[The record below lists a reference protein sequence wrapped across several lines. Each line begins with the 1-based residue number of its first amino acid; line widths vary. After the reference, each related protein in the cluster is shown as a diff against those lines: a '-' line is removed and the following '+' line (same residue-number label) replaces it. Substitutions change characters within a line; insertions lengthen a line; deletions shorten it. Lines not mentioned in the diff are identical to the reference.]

1 MRFYIIY
8 FMVMDSLE
16 KRNKI
21 TISKSRASKLLKEE
35 DAALLS
41 NLAENGSDKLDINV
55 ARQLIKSKK
64 IGILAR
70 NLSRF
75 EWLDVDIAERL
86 IKHGFMESLAK
97 NLSSFEKLNQK
108 IAKAIMEKRMGSVA
122 CNLKSFENLDNS
134 VAKTLIENNYYDAV
148 ARDIAS
154 FKSLTNETLLSL
166 LVKCNKYKGRIL
178 LYRSIFPNWWA
189 RNNTLLRSLKVKGKD
204 VEYKKLK
211 EFYDK
216 VDFEQKKGE
225 FDLKKNTNGWFGISK
240 AQEAVKYWKW
250 EEVVQNLDSFQ
261 ENHKELINFLIKKW
275 CIDDV
280 KKFLSNLWWKDLDWK
295 YIVNQ
300 IALTN
305 DYNTLIKYADNF
317 KAEWVSNE
325 NLGHSIIKNCDLSYR
340 DSVKSLADYS
350 DNEEWDWINY
360 NFDLYDLIEKR
371 RVDEFLE
378 LIEYFRIEISP
389 LSDNEKLPLKLKN
402 LVKERFWIEVVEQ
415 YQDLFE

>member
-1 MRFYIIY
+1 
-8 FMVMDSLE
+8 MVMDSLE

-41 NLAENGSDKLDINV
+41 NFVENDSGKLDINV

-108 IAKAIMEKRMGSVA
+108 IAKAIMEKWMGSVA

-178 LYRSIFPNWWA
+178 LYRSIFPNWWT
-189 RNNTLLRSLKVKGKD
+189 RNDTLLRSLKLKGKD

-225 FDLKKNTNGWFGISK
+225 FDLKKDTNEWFGISK
-240 AQEAVKYWKW
+240 AKEAVEYWKW
-250 EEVVQNLDSFQ
+250 EDVLQSLDDFQ
-261 ENHKELINFLIKKW
+261 VDPKELINFLIKKW
-275 CIDDV
+275 CIDDI
-280 KKFLSNLWWKDLDWK
+280 KKALPKLWWKDLDWK
-295 YIVNQ
+295 YIG
-300 IALTN
+300 
-305 DYNTLIKYADNF
+305 
-317 KAEWVSNE
+317 W
-325 NLGHSIIKNCDLSYR
+325 NLLSYAIYIHPMT
-340 DSVKSLADYS
+340 DAEKDMAMKYGIPYS
-350 DNEEWDWINY
+350 DHVVFHNSGGTIGYLD
-360 NFDLYDLIEKR
+360 FPD
-371 RVDEFLE
+371 
-378 LIEYFRIEISP
+378 
-389 LSDNEKLPLKLKN
+389 
-402 LVKERFWIEVVEQ
+402 KERDKFLKKHQPW
-415 YQDLFE
+415 